1 MLEAR
6 PAKRDA
12 ASRFSR
18 DVRYDIYQA
27 DAAIGAL
34 VYDIKLESAALDVR
48 GEAFTAARERKRQDG
63 VLYQAALRKLARG
76 EKLPANPVVLKD
88 AGGAV
93 LAQAESKG
101 AAGWLI
107 ARGDEEFELR
117 RRSAFSRLYD
127 LYRQGQGQALGSV
140 GPRKFFT
147 TRFHVDLPSEFDAP
161 FQVFTIAL
169 HTDLTFVEL
178 SKMQN

>member
-34 VYDIKLESAALDVR
+34 VYDIKSESAALNVR
-48 GEAFTAARERKRQDG
+48 GEAFTAARERKRQEG
-63 VLYQAALRKLARG
+63 VLYQAVLRKLARG
-76 EKLPANPVVLKD
+76 ENPPANPVVLKN

-107 ARGDEEFELR
+107 ARGDETFELR

-127 LYRQGQGQALGSV
+127 FYRLGQGQALGAI
-140 GPRKFFT
+140 GPRTFFT
-147 TRFHVDLPSEFDAP
+147 TRFHVDLPDEFDAP
-161 FQVFTIAL
+161 FQVFTVAL
-169 HTDLTFVEL
+169 HTDLTFVAL
-178 SKMQN
+178 AGLPN